1 MRLFL
6 AGPLPEALQGELF
19 SLLTAAR
26 RAASQARWVPP
37 GQLHVTLAFLGELD
51 GSVVPGLVEA
61 LGPLALRH
69 GPVQLWVRGAG
80 SFGRPRHPD
89 VLYAGLVGDVD
100 GLQVLRADI
109 QQTLRPWASPT
120 TEAVG
125 STFHPHLTLARARG
139 RHGDGALGRCV
150 RSLREQLFGHFQLD
164 KLVLFQSQL
173 GPGGARHRPLAE
185 FALAN
190 AAVVQL

>member
-6 AGPLPEALQGELF
+6 AGPLPEALQAELF

-26 RAASQARWVPP
+26 RAASQARWLPP
-37 GQLHVTLAFLGELD
+37 GQLHVTLAFLGELE
-51 GSVVPGLVEA
+51 GAVVPGLVEA

-69 GPVQLWVRGAG
+69 RPVQLWVRGAG
-80 SFGRPRHPD
+80 SFGRPRRPD
-89 VLYAGLVGDVD
+89 VLYAGLVGDLE
-100 GLQVLRADI
+100 GLGALQADI

-120 TEAVG
+120 TEA
-125 STFHPHLTLARARG
+125 FRPHLTLARARG
-139 RHGDGALGRCV
+139 RQGDGALGRCV
-150 RSLREQLFGHFQLD
+150 RSLREQLFGHFPLD

-173 GPGGARHRPLAE
+173 GPGGARHRPLAG

-190 AAVVQL
+190 AAVAEL